1 MTSKEVARR
10 TGLSIQRVQQW
21 ARSIGKQPTESRKQ
35 GGRPVKFDFTEEEVE
50 KILKRKGKFG
60 PQKYA

>member
-1 MTSKEVARR
+1 MTSKEVART

-21 ARSIGKQPTESRKQ
+21 ARSIGKQPTESRKR
-35 GGRPVKFDFTEEEVE
+35 GGRPVMFDFTEEEVE